1 MLHIYCEANSV
12 ADWLANYVYDLQ
24 LDITILELS

>member
-12 ADWLANYVYDLQ
+12 ADWLAAFVYDLQ
-24 LDITILELS
+24 LDITILKMS